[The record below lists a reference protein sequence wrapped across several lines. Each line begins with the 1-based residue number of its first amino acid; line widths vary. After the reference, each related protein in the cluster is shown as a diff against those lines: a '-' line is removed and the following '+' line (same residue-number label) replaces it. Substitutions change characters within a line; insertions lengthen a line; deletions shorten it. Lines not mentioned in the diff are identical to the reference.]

1 MAHAYLYQALR
12 MTPLAWHTYS
22 GNADIVNLLLDN
34 GAEINADFDASY
46 REAKVTAFDII
57 STIVSQS
64 SKDASIEG
72 KFMNTLVSLKNRGGK
87 PYHLLEKSLK
97 DDIEDEENET
107 GEMKN
112 DGKNEL

>member
-1 MAHAYLYQALR
+1 

-22 GNADIVNLLLDN
+22 GNAEIVNLLLDN

-87 PYHLLEKSLK
+87 PYNLLEKSLK
-97 DDIEDEENET
+97 DDIEDEENTET